1 MVDQNNIDGT
11 ATEIGGQ
18 VQKTVG
24 HMIGDSTT
32 QLQGMAKELA
42 GKAQD
47 AYGSAANQVGEWNDT
62 LTERV
67 KDQPL
72 ASLAIAVG
80 VGFVLHMLMRSGRR

>member
-11 ATEIGGQ
+11 VKEMSGQ
-18 VQKTVG
+18 VQKTAG
-24 HMIGDSTT
+24 HLTGDSST
-32 QLQGMAKELA
+32 QLQGKAKELA

-47 AYGSAANQVGEWNDT
+47 AYGSAAGQVGEWSDT

-72 ASLAIAVG
+72 VSLAIAFG
-80 VGFVLHMLMRSGRR
+80 AGFVLHMLMRSGRR